1 MNKPKVTV
9 IGSANIDLVTQTN
22 SFPKLGETLL
32 GKDFQHFPGGKGA
45 NQAVAAARLG
55 GDVTF
60 IGCVG
65 DDDYGKQIKENLQ
78 IENVNVEHIFTSE
91 IVESGIANIV
101 VAEKDNAIIVIPGA
115 NHELNP
121 EYVHSLADVILASD
135 VIVLQL
141 EIPIETVKAAVSV
154 AHKGNIPIVLNP
166 APALPLPE
174 ELLQQITYITPNETE
189 IKVLTDEEDID
200 RSIEQLFAIGSKN
213 VILTRGHKG
222 VAYGSSENQS
232 VRHYEACR
240 VEVTDTTGAGDT
252 FNAAFAVSIAEGKNI
267 SEAIN
272 YANAAAGLSITKLG
286 AQTGMPTFKEVKEFN
301 FKNVEEKK

>member
-9 IGSANIDLVTQTN
+9 IGSANIDLVTQTEA
-22 SFPKLGETLL
+22 FPMPGETLL
-32 GKDFQHFPGGKGA
+32 GKGFHHFPGGKGA

-65 DDDYGKQIKENLQ
+65 DDDYGRQIKENLQ
-78 IENVNVEHIFTSE
+78 IENVNVEHMLTSE

-121 EYVHSLADVILASD
+121 EYVQSLTDVILASD
-135 VIVLQL
+135 VVVLQL
-141 EIPIETVKAAVSV
+141 EIPIESVETAVSV

-166 APALPLPE
+166 APAVPLSE

-189 IKVLTDEEDID
+189 IKVLTAEEDIK
-200 RSIEQLFAIGSKN
+200 RSFEKLFVIGSKN
-213 VILTRGHKG
+213 VILTRGSKG
-222 VAYGSSENQS
+222 VAYGSSEKQS
-232 VRHYEACR
+232 VQHYEACR

-252 FNAAFAVSIAEGKNI
+252 FNAAFAISIAEGNNI
-267 SEAIN
+267 SHAIN

-286 AQTGMPTFKEVKEFN
+286 AQTGMPTFKEVEEFN
-301 FKNVEEKK
+301 IKKVEEKK